1 MAMPANDMPQ
11 SSWTLLRDF
20 ARLLLLAVVL
30 PALLLAAVVLWRSA
44 QGHRDDMRDRLN
56 ASAQASAHH
65 IAGVVGD
72 HLAVIRLLAEGRTS
86 SGDAGDIA
94 AWQADL
100 ARVRRNFPA
109 FRSAYVTDAQGRLRA
124 SNPVAARPDAPSSIG
139 SRPHF
144 IAARA
149 SGRPQVS
156 DVFQAQLFGTGARVS
171 VVAPLF
177 KGGRFDGAVFGSLNA
192 DAFAS
197 DQTGWLRARGMEL
210 LVLDQRGAV
219 IHASEGLR
227 LRSLDRPAR
236 RDQWTPAGA
245 LGERRVAL
253 LPGILRNGGGAYAHA
268 EPLPFGWHVVVLM
281 PEATLQSQLQRDAT
295 VMLGLLAVVIVGVLV
310 IVWLRSR
317 QQAASVHAL
326 LAQMQQFALEA
337 GSERSASASR
347 NLPIELAPLSSALAS
362 LSARVGEAHAET
374 RRSLDEQRR
383 LRAELQVAAHRL
395 MTVQE
400 QERHALSRELHD
412 DIGQAITAMKL
423 GAMALAGEDPATQRA
438 IAAEII
444 ATADQTIAKLRNL
457 SLLLRP
463 PQLDALGLEAAL
475 QGQVELLARNP
486 RNRIELDYTAL
497 PMRPSPEV
505 ELACFRVAQEAV
517 TNALRHADAGCVAIS
532 VRPQGDGLLLEV
544 RDDGRGMVEGARAGM
559 GLVTM
564 RERTHQVGGRFE
576 IESRPGDGSC
586 VRAWMPLQA
595 QAPVV

>member
-1 MAMPANDMPQ
+1 MPQ
-11 SSWTLLRDF
+11 TSWTLLRDF

-30 PALLLAAVVLWRSA
+30 PALLLAAVVLWLAA
-44 QGHRDDMRDRLN
+44 QDHRNDMRDRLN

-65 IAGVVGD
+65 IAGVLGD
-72 HLAVIRLLAEGRTS
+72 HLAVVRLLAERRTS
-86 SGDAGDIA
+86 SGDAADVA

-109 FRSAYVTDAQGRLRA
+109 FRSAYVTDAAGRLRA

-149 SGRPQVS
+149 SGKPQIS
-156 DVFQAQLFGTGARVS
+156 DVFQAQLFGTGPRVS

-177 KGGRFDGAVFGSLNA
+177 LRGRFDGAVFGSLDA
-192 DAFAS
+192 EAFAS
-197 DQTGWLRARGMEL
+197 DQSGWLRARGMEL
-210 LVLDQRGAV
+210 LLLDRHGAV
-219 IHASEGLR
+219 VHASPGLR
-227 LRSLDRPAR
+227 LHSLDRPAR
-236 RDQWTPAGA
+236 GEQWAPEAA

-253 LPGILRNGGGAYAHA
+253 VPGILRDGGGAFAHV
-268 EPLPFGWHVVVLM
+268 EPLPFGWRVVVLM
-281 PEATLQSQLQRDAT
+281 PQSTLESQLQRDAI
-295 VMLGLLAVVIVGVLV
+295 VMLGLLAIVVVGVLV

-317 QQAASVHAL
+317 QQAESVHSL
-326 LAQMQQFALEA
+326 LAQMQQFALDA
-337 GSERSASASR
+337 GSEQPASAAR
-347 NLPIELAPLSSALAS
+347 NLPIELAPLSSALS
-362 LSARVGEAHAET
+362 RLSARVSQAYAET
-374 RRSLDEQRR
+374 SRSLEEQRR

-400 QERHALSRELHD
+400 EERHALSRELHD

-423 GAMALAGEDPATQRA
+423 GAMALAGEDAATQRA

-475 QGQVELLARNP
+475 QGQVELLSRNP
-486 RNRIELDYTAL
+486 RNRVALDFAPL
-497 PMRPSPEV
+497 PARPSPDV
-505 ELACFRVAQEAV
+505 ELACFRIAQEAV
-517 TNALRHADAGCVAIS
+517 TNAMRHAGAGHVAIS
-532 VRPQGDGLLLEV
+532 VRPQGEGLLLEV

-564 RERTHQVGGRFE
+564 RERAHQVGGRFE

-595 QAPVV
+595 ISPAA